1 MSYRDNYWEICMKNF
16 LIATNYI
23 KDSNLVLTTLIEDY
37 LKERGCS
44 YKRVLGNFNNSEA
57 DNDVSFSICE
67 NDSYDCAI
75 ALGGDGTILQVSR
88 DLRNTDIPIVGV
100 NLGTIGFLTEV
111 EPNQIEAVLDRLI
124 DDDYSIEER
133 MNIEGCVVK
142 GGKSQGD
149 DIALNDIVITRAGF
163 SRVIG
168 LKVYVNGKV
177 MEIYE
182 ADGVIVSTP
191 TGSTGYNLSAGGP
204 LVSPRTSLMVLT
216 PISPH
221 SLSKKSVVFGA
232 GDRIRIALEE
242 KRKTQVNEAIVSFDG
257 FKNYEM
263 SVGDEVEVVAAQ
275 TPLRLVRFEDRSFY
289 QVISR
294 KLSQN

>member
-1 MSYRDNYWEICMKNF
+1 MHFLLFSNVMKDPEQEITGRLEEMILSRGQHFSKVLEGDRDSE
-16 LIATNYI
+16 T
-23 KDSNLVLTTLIEDY
+23 VIEESLLKQLDY
-37 LKERGCS
+37 
-44 YKRVLGNFNNSEA
+44 VI
-57 DNDVSFSICE
+57 V
-67 NDSYDCAI
+67 
-75 ALGGDGTILQVSR
+75 LGGDGTM
-88 DLRNTDIPIVGV
+88 LRASHAIGEHPIPMIGL
-100 NLGTIGFLTEV
+100 NLGTTGFLTEV
-111 EPNQIEAVLDRLI
+111 ECSAMENMVERLI
-124 DDDYSIEER
+124 RGDYIIEER
-133 MNIEGCVVK
+133 MQLEGIIRRK
-142 GGKSQGD
+142 DPSQPEERFT
-149 DIALNDIVITRAGF
+149 ALNDVVVIREGVLRLIA
-163 SRVIG
+163 
-168 LKVYVNGKV
+168 LKIYVNN
-177 MEIYE
+177 IFFDTYE
-182 ADGVIVSTP
+182 ADGVILSTP

-275 TPLRLVRFEDRSFY
+275 TPLRLVRFENRSFY

>member
-1 MSYRDNYWEICMKNF
+1 
-16 LIATNYI
+16 
-23 KDSNLVLTTLIEDY
+23 
-37 LKERGCS
+37 
-44 YKRVLGNFNNSEA
+44 
-57 DNDVSFSICE
+57 
-67 NDSYDCAI
+67 
-75 ALGGDGTILQVSR
+75 
-88 DLRNTDIPIVGV
+88 
-100 NLGTIGFLTEV
+100 
-111 EPNQIEAVLDRLI
+111 
-124 DDDYSIEER
+124 
-133 MNIEGCVVK
+133 
-142 GGKSQGD
+142 
-149 DIALNDIVITRAGF
+149 
-163 SRVIG
+163 
-168 LKVYVNGKV
+168 
-177 MEIYE
+177 
-182 ADGVIVSTP
+182 
-191 TGSTGYNLSAGGP
+191 
-204 LVSPRTSLMVLT
+204 MVLT